1 MAFLLV
7 AAGAL
12 ITDWPFFTIAATL
25 LGAALAAASRLALEG
40 IDVSVVNARFVKPL
54 DPTILELIEA
64 SPWTITIEENALPTG
79 FGSAVLE
86 AVNDARLV
94 SGPILRIGLP
104 DRFVEHGERGELL
117 GELGLD
123 RRHAVLHDLFGAA
136 AVAKLDAELRHR
148 RHERAQ
154 VGGHARA
161 ADVED
166 GGQREEQE
174 GAEDEG
180 AGDIEQ
186 APRCR
191 HRTVDDTPYGGG
203 SGMVMR
209 PGPLVDA
216 MEAAEAAELARGGAR
231 PIRVLL
237 DPQGERFDQR
247 IARELSA
254 ASSLTLVCGRYEGV
268 DERARIRMDRE
279 LSIGDFVL
287 MGGEVGAMAIIEAVS
302 RLLPGVLGNP
312 ESATDESHAA
322 GPGGRG

>member
-1 MAFLLV
+1 MHFYV
-7 AAGAL
+7 
-12 ITDWPFFTIAATL
+12 
-25 LGAALAAASRLALEG
+25 
-40 IDVSVVNARFVKPL
+40 VSVLPEIFDSFVRTGLVGKAVQSGR
-54 DPTILELIEA
+54 IE
-64 SPWTITIEENALPTG
+64 
-79 FGSAVLE
+79 
-86 AVNDARLV
+86 
-94 SGPILRIGLP
+94 
-104 DRFVEHGERGELL
+104 VERMTPR
-117 GELGLD
+117 D
-123 RRHAVLHDLFGAA
+123 FT
-136 AVAKLDAELRHR
+136 
-148 RHERAQ
+148 
-154 VGGHARA
+154 
-161 ADVED
+161 AD
-166 GGQREEQE
+166 
-174 GAEDEG
+174 
-180 AGDIEQ
+180 
-186 APRCR
+186 R

-254 ASSLTLVCGRYEGV
+254 ATSLTLVCGRYEGV

-322 GPGGRG
+322 GRLEYPHYTRPATFRDESVPDVLVSGNHAHVARWRQRQSLARTRARRPDLLTTFPPSRDEQKVLDELDAADAATGKGSE